1 LERATRERAEA
12 HRAAAGSGE
21 VARDEHKLKE
31 GGNGSQQAGRRQCP
45 QGRGEEANAA
55 EDEARRCHRMD
66 QAQQKELAV
75 KKPAKKTMAAKKF
88 KGVRREK
95 A

>member
-1 LERATRERAEA
+1 
-12 HRAAAGSGE
+12 
-21 VARDEHKLKE
+21 
-31 GGNGSQQAGRRQCP
+31 
-45 QGRGEEANAA
+45 
-55 EDEARRCHRMD
+55 MD